1 MSMSEKS
8 VHFLHALVVFAG
20 LFGLIAAGMF
30 LLDQLLHVV
39 LFVGVIWAAI
49 HAATLGFKY
58 VTIREM
64 MSGAISRALP
74 AIYIF
79 LLIGLVIAA
88 LMKSG
93 TVATLIYYGLD
104 WLSPAM
110 FLPVGFVLCALM
122 SLLTGTSWG
131 TVGTLG
137 VVFMGIGAAIDMPLY
152 WVAGMVVSGAT
163 FGDKMSPI
171 SDTTNLAAM
180 SAETDLYAHIR
191 SMMYTT
197 IPTFLTVVVIFSVV
211 GMNMVTAAEN
221 MGRVDRV
228 QDALAG
234 QFNLNPLITIWP
246 VVVMIVLSYRKM
258 AAEISMTACVVV
270 AVVIALLFQGMNP
283 QQVAQ
288 ALWSNSPATT
298 GVENIDQLLGRGGL
312 YSMAWTLLLALLAIA
327 LGGILQGAGF
337 VQALLGGLVSRIKQ
351 TGSLV
356 AATIGSGLL
365 AVAALGEG
373 YIAIILNSQL
383 FRKAYQKMGIDP
395 AVLSR
400 SVEEGVTL
408 MAGLIPW
415 TTAGAFYAATLGIPV
430 LEFAPYALLNL
441 LNPLVAIVFAYLGIA
456 VFKTKPIDRQNSS
469 A

>member
-1 MSMSEKS
+1 
-8 VHFLHALVVFAG
+8 
-20 LFGLIAAGMF
+20 
-30 LLDQLLHVV
+30 
-39 LFVGVIWAAI
+39 
-49 HAATLGFKY
+49 
-58 VTIREM
+58 
-64 MSGAISRALP
+64 
-74 AIYIF
+74 
-79 LLIGLVIAA
+79 
-88 LMKSG
+88 
-93 TVATLIYYGLD
+93 
-104 WLSPAM
+104 
-110 FLPVGFVLCALM
+110 
-122 SLLTGTSWG
+122 
-131 TVGTLG
+131 
-137 VVFMGIGAAIDMPLY
+137 
-152 WVAGMVVSGAT
+152 
-163 FGDKMSPI
+163 
-171 SDTTNLAAM
+171 
-180 SAETDLYAHIR
+180 
-191 SMMYTT
+191 
-197 IPTFLTVVVIFSVV
+197 
-211 GMNMVTAAEN
+211 
-221 MGRVDRV
+221 
-228 QDALAG
+228 
-234 QFNLNPLITIWP
+234 
-246 VVVMIVLSYRKM
+246 
-258 AAEISMTACVVV
+258 
-270 AVVIALLFQGMNP
+270 
-283 QQVAQ
+283 
-288 ALWSNSPATT
+288 
-298 GVENIDQLLGRGGL
+298 
-312 YSMAWTLLLALLAIA
+312 MAWTLLLALLAIA